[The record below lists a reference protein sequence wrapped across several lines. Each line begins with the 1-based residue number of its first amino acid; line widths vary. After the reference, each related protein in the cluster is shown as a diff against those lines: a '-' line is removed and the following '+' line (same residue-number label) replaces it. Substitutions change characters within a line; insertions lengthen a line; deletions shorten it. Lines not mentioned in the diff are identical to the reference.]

1 MQKKIKVAL
10 ATIGLFLTGCGFHFQ
25 TGELLPV
32 SLKTLTLES
41 NDQYSRMTMALRKQL
56 LINNVRLVDSQKDIP
71 VLRLNKTS
79 ISDEV
84 ASIFKQGKEAEK
96 LLILDVE
103 ATVRLANSKSYPL
116 TTRVTRTFFDNS
128 RAALAKSAEK
138 EVIWNDMR
146 EQAAR
151 QILSQMVALQN
162 KIVEK

>member
-1 MQKKIKVAL
+1 MLVSIVL
-10 ATIGLFLTGCGFHFQ
+10 STLTACGFHFQ
-25 TGELLPV
+25 TGELLPD

-41 NDQYSRMTMALRKQL
+41 SDQYSSMTMALRKQL
-56 LINNVRLVDSQKDIP
+56 QINNVKLVDSQKNIP
-71 VLRLNKTS
+71 VLRLNKTTT
-79 ISDEV
+79 SDEV

-96 LLILDVE
+96 LLILDVDV
-103 ATVRLANSKSYPL
+103 TVKLTDGQRHLL
-116 TTRVTRTFFDNS
+116 TTRVTRTFFDNA